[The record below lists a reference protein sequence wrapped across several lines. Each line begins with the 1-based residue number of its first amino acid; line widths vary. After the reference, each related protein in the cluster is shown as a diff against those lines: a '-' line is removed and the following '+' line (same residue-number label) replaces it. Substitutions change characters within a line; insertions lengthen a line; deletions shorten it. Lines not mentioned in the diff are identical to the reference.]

1 MKTTLTAVALS
12 LGVLAG
18 GVVAPAHANNA
29 AKAGSIAEQ
38 TRQDLADWRQAGF
51 DEASVYALSQD
62 VFSDAYRDRMAKYQ
76 ELRQQRGK

>member
-1 MKTTLTAVALS
+1 MKTKLTAVALS

-18 GVVAPAHANNA
+18 GAVVPAYANDA
-29 AKAGSIAEQ
+29 VKADSIAEQ
-38 TRQDLADWRQAGF
+38 TRKDLADWRQAGF

-62 VFSDAYRDRMAKYQ
+62 VFSDAYRERMAKYQ

>member
-1 MKTTLTAVALS
+1 MKAKLTAVALS

-18 GVVAPAHANNA
+18 GAMAPAYANDA

-62 VFSDAYRDRMAKYQ
+62 VFSNAYRDRMAKYQ

>member
-1 MKTTLTAVALS
+1 MKTKLTAVALS

-18 GVVAPAHANNA
+18 GVVAPAYADD

-51 DEASVYALSQD
+51 DEASAYALSQD